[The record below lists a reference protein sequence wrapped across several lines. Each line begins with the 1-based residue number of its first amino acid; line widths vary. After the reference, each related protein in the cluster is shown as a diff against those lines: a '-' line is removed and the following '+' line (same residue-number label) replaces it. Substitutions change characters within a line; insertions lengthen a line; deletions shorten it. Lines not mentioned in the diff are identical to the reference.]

1 MLVLFPL
8 LAVLIWSANT
18 VASKA
23 AAVVFDPAAISLY
36 RWLLAAMVLT
46 PLFVRPLWQQRA
58 LLLRHLPQLAALSL
72 LGMVATQSLAY
83 YAAHLTTATNMGVF
97 TALIPLLGLV
107 LGALFFRQS
116 ISLLAA
122 IGVLLSLFGVCYLM
136 GAGDPL
142 FLLQHGVNHGDA
154 MIVLGS
160 AAYALYGLLYR
171 HWAPPLGQW
180 LNLYAQ
186 VLLAVLMLLPLAAT
200 ADSLAIPLAGI
211 PVLIVAGIGSSVVA
225 AYLWMLSIQRIGSD
239 RTAIFMNLLPLF
251 TALMAS
257 AMLGETIHAYHW
269 IGGGL
274 ILAGV
279 GLSQRHPVAR
289 PQASAA

>member
-1 MLVLFPL
+1 MATLFPL

-23 AAVVFDPAAISLY
+23 AAAVFDPAAISLY
-36 RWLLAAMVLT
+36 RWLLACIVMT
-46 PLFVRPLWQQRA
+46 PLFARPLWRA
-58 LLLRHLPQLAALSL
+58 RAQLRRHLPQLAVLAL

-97 TALIPLLGLV
+97 TAVIPLLGLL
-107 LGALFFRQS
+107 LGAAFFRQP
-116 ISLLAA
+116 ISAA
-122 IGVLLSLFGVCYLM
+122 AAAGVLLSLAGVCYLM
-136 GAGDPL
+136 GAGNPL
-142 FLLQHGVNHGDA
+142 FLLQHGVNPGDA

-171 HWAPPLGQW
+171 RWAPPLGQW

-200 ADSLAIPLAGI
+200 ADSLAIPLAGV
-211 PVLIVAGIGSSVVA
+211 PVLLVAGIGSSVIA
-225 AYLWMLSIQRIGSD
+225 AYLWMLSIQRIGSE

-257 AMLGETIHAYHW
+257 AMLGETIHPYHW
-269 IGGGL
+269 VGGGL

-279 GLSQRHPVAR
+279 SLSQRKPA
-289 PQASAA
+289 PAPAAQTA